1 MSKSKDE
8 KIAELEQAVSKLTA
22 DRILDKEPEMFKTYH
37 VENDQHYEVSHSQAV
52 VCADCAFDNGELAG
66 GFGSYG
72 KGYCA
77 CGRSNS
83 NNTPIGE
90 YDWEDDSID

>member
-1 MSKSKDE
+1 MSKSKDA
-8 KIAELEQAVSKLTA
+8 KIAELEQAVADLTA
-22 DRILDKEPEMFKTYH
+22 ERIIPPEHEVFTTYH

-52 VCADCAFDNGELAG
+52 VCDDCAFDNGELAG
-66 GFGSYG
+66 GFG

-90 YDWEDDSID
+90 YDWEDDTID

>member
-1 MSKSKDE
+1 MSKIKDAE
-8 KIAELEQAVSKLTA
+8 IASLKLDIARLTA
-22 DRILDKEPEMFKTYH
+22 ERIVPPETEVEVFTTYH

-52 VCADCAFDNGELAG
+52 VCDECAFDNGELAG
-66 GFGSYG
+66 GFG

>member
-1 MSKSKDE
+1 MSKDE
-8 KIAELEQAVSKLTA
+8 KIAELEQAVADLTA
-22 DRILDKEPEMFKTYH
+22 ERILHKEPEVFTTYH

-52 VCADCAFDNGELAG
+52 VCDDCAFDNGELAG
-66 GFGSYG
+66 GFG

>member
-1 MSKSKDE
+1 MSKVKDE
-8 KIAELEQAVSKLTA
+8 EIARLKEVIAGLTA
-22 DRILDKEPEMFKTYH
+22 ERILPPEPEVFKTYH
-37 VENDQHYEVSHSQAV
+37 VEHDQYYEVSHSQKV
-52 VCADCAFDNGELAG
+52 VCEDCAFDNGELAG
-66 GFGSYG
+66 GFG

-90 YDWEDDSID
+90 YDWEDDSFD

>member
-1 MSKSKDE
+1 MSKIKDA
-8 KIAELEQAVSKLTA
+8 KIAELEQAVADLTA
-22 DRILDKEPEMFKTYH
+22 ERILNKEPEVFTTYH

-52 VCADCAFDNGELAG
+52 VCDDCAFDNGELAG
-66 GFGSYG
+66 GFG

-90 YDWEDDSID
+90 YDWEDDTID

>member
-1 MSKSKDE
+1 MSTSKDA
-8 KIAELEQAVSKLTA
+8 KIAELEQVIANLTA
-22 DRILDKEPEMFKTYH
+22 ERIVPPELEVFTTYH
-37 VENDQHYEVSHSQAV
+37 VENKQHYEVSHSQAV
-52 VCADCAFDNGELAG
+52 VCDDCAFDNGELAG
-66 GFGSYG
+66 GFG

>member
-1 MSKSKDE
+1 MSKVKDE
-8 KIAELEQAVSKLTA
+8 KIAELEQAVAKLTA
-22 DRILDKEPEMFKTYH
+22 DRILDKEPEVFKTWH
-37 VENDQHYEVSHSQAV
+37 FEMKSEFEVSHSQPYT
-52 VCADCAFDNGELAG
+52 CDDCAFDNGELAG
-66 GFGSYG
+66 GFG

-83 NNTPIGE
+83 NNTTIGE